1 MIFTITS
8 VGLADGS
15 LPLPARPRIVARAFI
30 RGVSL
35 PASCLLRS

>member
-1 MIFTITS
+1 MILTITS

-15 LPLPARPRIVARAFI
+15 LPARGRIVARAFI

-35 PASCLLRS
+35 PTSGLLRS